1 MKKNGYI
8 YYDYHRKTEKEE
20 IIETAWTSV
29 FHWLY
34 AIVGTLFVLFFVF
47 SLFFR
52 IVEVDGNS
60 MRPTLNDNDKLLIY
74 SFGYTPETGDI
85 VVVGVADETQNT
97 LVKRV
102 IASEGQKVDVD
113 YNYGVVYVDGAA
125 LKEDYILSMTQQLN
139 NEISYPYTVPKGCV
153 FVLGD
158 NRDDSKDSRSNE
170 VRAVDA
176 DRIVGK
182 AVIRLFPFDSFEIY
196 SDGGESK

>member
-8 YYDYHRKTEKEE
+8 YYDYHKKTEKEE
-20 IIETAWTSV
+20 IIATAWTSV

-60 MRPTLNDNDKLLIY
+60 MRPTLYDDDKLLVY
-74 SFGYTPETGDI
+74 SFEYTPKSGDI
-85 VVVGVADETQNT
+85 VVVGTTDETQHT

-102 IASEGQKVDVD
+102 IALEGQTVDID
-113 YNYGVVYVDGAA
+113 YSKGTVYVDGAA
-125 LKEDYILSMTQQLN
+125 LQEDYAYEMTLELN
-139 NEISYPYTVPKGCV
+139 DEISYPYTVPKGCV

-170 VRAVDA
+170 VKAVEVN
-176 DRIVGK
+176 RIVGK
-182 AVIRLFPFDSFEIY
+182 AVIRLFPIDSYDIY
-196 SDGGESK
+196 S